1 MTRAGRPRARAVA
14 SMTLVLFLAVFALLA
29 FQLRSGRDPALGRP
43 QARAAAP
50 APPPRRVLV
59 RKIIVT
65 RVVVHLPARDDDRPV
80 AAAAPVRVPVPSS
93 PPAVAAPPAAAPAP
107 APAAPA
113 PAAPPPLT
121 TRSS

>member
-1 MTRAGRPRARAVA
+1 MTRRRAPRARAVA
-14 SMTLVLFLAVFALLA
+14 SMSLALFLAVFALLA

-43 QARAAAP
+43 QVRAAAP
-50 APPPRRVLV
+50 APPPKRVLV
-59 RKIIVT
+59 RKVIIT
-65 RVVVHLPARDDDRPV
+65 RVVVHLPAEDDAQPV

-93 PPAVAAPPAAAPAP
+93 PPAAAAPPAAAPP

-121 TRSS
+121 THSS

>member
-1 MTRAGRPRARAVA
+1 MTRGRRPRARAVA
-14 SMTLVLFLAVFALLA
+14 AMSLALFLAVFALLA

-59 RKIIVT
+59 RKIIIT
-65 RVVVHLPARDDDRPV
+65 RVVVHLPAQEDDRPV
-80 AAAAPVRVPVPSS
+80 AAAAPVYVPAPSS
-93 PPAVAAPPAAAPAP
+93 PPTVVAPPAAAPAP
-107 APAAPA
+107 APA